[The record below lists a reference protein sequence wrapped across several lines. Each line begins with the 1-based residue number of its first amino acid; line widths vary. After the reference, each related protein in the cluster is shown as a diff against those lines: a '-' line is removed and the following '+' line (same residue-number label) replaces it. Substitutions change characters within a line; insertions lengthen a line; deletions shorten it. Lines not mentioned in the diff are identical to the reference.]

1 MSFSD
6 FYVNH
11 RTRKSNFLN
20 QIDHLIDWK
29 AIEAVIR
36 QHYAPASDVTGRPAY
51 PGLLLFKM
59 LLVGIWNGGLSDES
73 VEDMANSNL
82 HVMRFL
88 DLSLGN
94 LYKFKFKSPPSNSA
108 NFFRLYF
115 KIRVHS
121 GYLK

>member
-29 AIEAVIR
+29 AIEADIR
-36 QHYAPASDVTGRPAY
+36 QHYAPASDITGRSAY

-59 LLVGIWNGGLSDES
+59 LLVGIWNGGLSDEA
-73 VEDMANSNL
+73 VEDAWHLLQAMVYNL
-82 HVMRFL
+82 KRLPV
-88 DLSLGN
+88 
-94 LYKFKFKSPPSNSA
+94 LYVKTQLQQAISA
-108 NFFRLYF
+108 F
-115 KIRVHS
+115 
-121 GYLK
+121 